1 MMAEVIVA
9 VFDDL
14 DKARLAVEALLDA
27 RFTKND
33 ISVVVSDAN
42 RKYLEKYSELPAPLQ
57 EVTTGAAG
65 GAFLGGLTGLLTG
78 LLALLVPGVG
88 PVIAVGPIAA
98 GLIGAGMGAAAGGL
112 VGALIDLG
120 MEKELADSYAE
131 AVRRGGILVA
141 VRALGDLNERA
152 IQVLNQFNPLNM
164 ERRVAT
170 WREQGWDGFD
180 INAEPHEAEAAARTV
195 EMYGKKGLGSE

>member
-1 MMAEVIVA
+1 MAEVIVA

-14 DKARLAVEALLDA
+14 EKARLAVEALLDA

-42 RKYLEKYSELPAPLQ
+42 REYLEKYSELPAPLQ
-57 EVTTGAAG
+57 EVSRGAAG
-65 GAFLGGLTGLLTG
+65 GALLGGMSGLLAG
-78 LLALLVPGVG
+78 LLALLVPGIG

-98 GLIGAGMGAAAGGL
+98 GLLGAGMGAAAGGL
-112 VGALIDLG
+112 VGALVNLG

-152 IQVLNQFNPLNM
+152 VQVLKQCDPVDM
-164 ERRVAT
+164 ERRMAT

-180 INAEPHEAEAAARTV
+180 LQAEAHEAEAAARTV
-195 EMYGKKGLGSE
+195 ELYREKGLGQA